1 MPKHNETYS
10 LNYSAEQMFSLV
22 SDVNKYSEF
31 LPWCNRSVVIKNM
44 FDSKGNEILIADL
57 HLGYKF
63 FQEKFRSEVHLSKK
77 KTNIKITYISGPFE
91 YLVNEWSFTNKGKS
105 NCDILFNIDF
115 EFKNKYFDTL
125 MNAFFIQAFKKMVI
139 AFEERALKIYGKPK
153 RNLH

>member
-44 FDSKGNEILIADL
+44 VGRKGNERGRADGQG
-57 HLGYKF
+57 GYKF

-105 NCDILFNIDF
+105 NCDILFAVLI
-115 EFKNKYFDTL
+115 
-125 MNAFFIQAFKKMVI
+125 
-139 AFEERALKIYGKPK
+139 
-153 RNLH
+153 

>member
-57 HLGYKF
+57 HLGDIF
-63 FQEKFRSEVHLSKK
+63 FQEIPSTSKSE
-77 KTNIKITYISGPFE
+77 
-91 YLVNEWSFTNKGKS
+91 NETS
-105 NCDILFNIDF
+105 
-115 EFKNKYFDTL
+115 
-125 MNAFFIQAFKKMVI
+125 
-139 AFEERALKIYGKPK
+139 
-153 RNLH
+153 